1 MEINLQN
8 TKIELIQWLTTLDD
22 KSLIQKI
29 LDLRK
34 SETKDWWN
42 EISDSEKASIEKGL
56 LDADNGKLN
65 SHSEARNIY
74 EKWL

>member
-1 MEINLQN
+1 MEPNIQN

-22 KSLIQKI
+22 NSLIQKI

-34 SETKDWWN
+34 AQTQDWWN
-42 EISDSEKASIEKGL
+42 EIATDEKKSIQKGVS
-56 LDADNGKLN
+56 DADNGKLN
-65 SHSEARNIY
+65 FHSKARKIY

>member
-29 LDLRK
+29 VDLRK
-34 SETKDWWN
+34 SETVDWWN
-42 EISDSEKASIEKGL
+42 DISENERISINKGISDAES
-56 LDADNGKLN
+56 GKLN
-65 SHSEARNIY
+65 SHSDARKIY
-74 EKWL
+74 GKWL